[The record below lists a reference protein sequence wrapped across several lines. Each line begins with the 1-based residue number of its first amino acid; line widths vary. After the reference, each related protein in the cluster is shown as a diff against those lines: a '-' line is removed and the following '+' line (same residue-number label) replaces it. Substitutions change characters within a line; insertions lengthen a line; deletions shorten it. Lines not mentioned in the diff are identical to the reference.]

1 MRCKMEY
8 EKLPEAD
15 LYAER
20 ACFSIFEAAFLV
32 CGYSIPLEVNSRGN
46 VIFSKGEG
54 GKIKICLENAPDS
67 VKEVMAL
74 FAPAVRLDRDKALHP
89 IAGYLQEVFREKR
102 IFDLALKKNPQKS
115 FPPLMEKAVH
125 GRGGDILKAHLG
137 HPNER
142 GYFPHSMLIPIPR
155 ALLKDF
161 FISVNL
167 RPAFLFHPRESI
179 TTDALP
185 SAQRKERSSQKRK
198 REAIE
203 NFKKL
208 IKAYPNKG
216 NIFYI
221 GMCKNGFKLNGLKMP
236 GAGGL
241 KDETLLKHLRA
252 AKRRNSRDTLP
263 VGRPRKK

>member
-1 MRCKMEY
+1 MMEF
-8 EKLPEAD
+8 EKYPD
-15 LYAER
+15 PNVYATR
-20 ACFSIFEAAFLV
+20 DCFSVFEAAFLA
-32 CGYSIPLEVNSRGN
+32 CGYSIPLEVNSHGN

-54 GKIKICLENAPDS
+54 EKIKRCLENAPGS

-115 FPPLMEKAVH
+115 FPPLMEKAFH
-125 GRGGDILKAHLG
+125 ERGGDILKAHLR
-137 HPNER
+137 HPSDR

-155 ALLKDF
+155 VLLKDF
-161 FISVNL
+161 FISVKM
-167 RPAFLFHPRESI
+167 RPAFLFHPKEFI
-179 TTDALP
+179 TTDTLP
-185 SAQRKERSSQKRK
+185 SAQRKERRSQKRK

-208 IKAYPNKG
+208 IKAYPNRG

-221 GMCKNGFKLNGLKMP
+221 KMCKNGFKLNGLKMP

-241 KDETLLKHLRA
+241 KDETLLKHLRS
-252 AKRRNSRDTLP
+252 AKKENSGNTLP